1 MHLELE
7 FVRSFVKL
15 HRPLVNQ
22 LNKQLLHYDLYN
34 AQWTVLSLLL
44 RRGEMTSA
52 EIAEDQMVEKPSIT
66 KIVKRLHEM
75 GFIDVTQGQDKR
87 EKLLRLSEE
96 GLRITQEIQEKLLP
110 LYEQIL
116 EGLPQQEVE
125 SAKRLL
131 DQAYENLMK

>member
-22 LNKQLLHYDLYN
+22 LNKQLQHYDLYN
-34 AQWTVLSLLL
+34 AQWTVLSLLS
-44 RRGEMTSA
+44 RCGEMTSA
-52 EIAEDQMVEKPSIT
+52 EIAEEQMVEKPSIT

-75 GFIDVTQGQDKR
+75 GYIEVTQGQDKR

-96 GLRITQEIQEKLLP
+96 GRRTTEAIQEKLLP
-110 LYEQIL
+110 LYERIL
-116 EGLPQQEVE
+116 EGIPREEIE

-131 DQAYENLMK
+131 DQAYQNLMN